1 MFDLLRLSTSLINF
15 HLKVKKKK
23 KKSSKC
29 WYRFQT
35 VLSASQLT
43 GNDSSSHTNPV
54 FIHNPGILGEREKA
68 HTVLELVCFYTLTG
82 GISEKVA

>member
-23 KKSSKC
+23 SFKY

-43 GNDSSSHTNPV
+43 GNASSSHTNPV
-54 FIHNPGILGEREKA
+54 FIHNPGIRRERKKA
-68 HTVLELVCFYTLTG
+68 HTVLELVSFYILTG
-82 GISEKVA
+82 GISEKAV